1 MLKRLREAET
11 NQGRKRVSE
20 NVMERH
26 NQRLGTSDPGPVH
39 DIRVD
44 IPHAY
49 TPLYLKAK
57 ATRKVSVNQ
66 VEVELNSP
74 LELIYDDG
82 LTRSSKHIIL
92 HRDSSVRYM
101 DPTTGE
107 VSAWNE
113 AIRPHWYKRTVF
125 PKDMQIGRLRIRG
138 ERS

>member
-20 NVMERH
+20 NVMDRH

-39 DIRVD
+39 DVRVHT
-44 IPHAY
+44 PHAS
-49 TPLYLKAK
+49 TILKAK
-57 ATRKVSVNQ
+57 VMRKVSVNQ

-82 LTRSSKHIIL
+82 LTRSSTHFIL

-101 DPTTGE
+101 DHTTGE
-107 VSAWNE
+107 VSVWNE

>member
-20 NVMERH
+20 NVMDRH

-39 DIRVD
+39 DVRVHT
-44 IPHAY
+44 PHAS
-49 TPLYLKAK
+49 TILKAK
-57 ATRKVSVNQ
+57 VMRKVSVNQ
-66 VEVELNSP
+66 VEVELNAP

-82 LTRSSKHIIL
+82 LTRSATRFVF

-107 VSAWNE
+107 VSGWSE